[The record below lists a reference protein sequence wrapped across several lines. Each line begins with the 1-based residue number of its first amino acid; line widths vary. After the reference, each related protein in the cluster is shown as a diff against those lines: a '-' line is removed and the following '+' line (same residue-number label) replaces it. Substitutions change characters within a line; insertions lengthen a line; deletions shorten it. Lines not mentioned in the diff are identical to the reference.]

1 MIVSVL
7 KYLGLYLL
15 IVFIQLFILN
25 NLFIGNHYSFLFQP
39 QLIVMFLL
47 LLPSSMS
54 HTWLILVSFL
64 AGLIFDSFFNTWGI
78 HAAISTLVGF
88 SRYYATREVE
98 TVISAREEDN
108 QIWTS
113 KKGNAW
119 KWTYFLTFIAIY
131 HFLFILIDSI
141 DTIGHNFFTRVIPSF
156 FSSTILAFIF
166 VLILENLI
174 YKAAKN

>member
-25 NLFIGNHYSFLFQP
+25 NLFIGNYFSFLFQP

-54 HTWLILVSFL
+54 HTWLVVVSFL
-64 AGLIFDSFFNTWGI
+64 AGLVFDQFFSTWGI
-78 HAAISTLVGF
+78 HAAISTLIGY
-88 SRYYATREVE
+88 SRFYATREVE

-131 HFLFILIDSI
+131 HFLFLLIESL
-141 DTIGHNFFTRVIPSF
+141 GHNFLSRVLPSF
-156 FSSTILAFIF
+156 LSSTLIAFVFI
-166 VLILENLI
+166 LILENLI
-174 YKAAKN
+174 YKPARN

>member
-1 MIVSVL
+1 MIVSIL

-25 NLFIGNHYSFLFQP
+25 NLFIGNYFSFLLQP

-54 HTWLILVSFL
+54 HTWLIIVSFL
-64 AGLIFDSFFNTWGI
+64 AGFIFDAFFNNWGI
-78 HAAISTLVGF
+78 HASVSTVVGF

-113 KKGNAW
+113 KKGQAW

-131 HFLFILIDSI
+131 HFLFLLIESL
-141 DTIGHNFFTRVIPSF
+141 GHNFFSRVLPSF
-156 FSSTILAFIF
+156 VGSTIVAFVFI
-166 VLILENLI
+166 LILENLL
-174 YKAAKN
+174 YKPARN

>member
-1 MIVSVL
+1 M
-7 KYLGLYLL
+7 L
-15 IVFIQLFILN
+15 IVFIQLFILS
-25 NLFIGNHYSFLFQP
+25 NLFINSSLSFLFQP

-54 HTWLILVSFL
+54 HAWLVFVSFL
-64 AGLIFDSFFNTWGI
+64 AGLVFDIFFIQYGI
-78 HAAISTLVGF
+78 HAAVSTVIGF

-98 TVISAREEDN
+98 NVISAREEDN

-119 KWTYFLTFIAIY
+119 KWTYFLTFTGIY
-131 HFLFILIDSI
+131 HFLFLSI
-141 DTIGHNFFTRVIPSF
+141 ESLGSNFFIRVIPSVI
-156 FSSTILAFIF
+156 SSTIIAFVL

-174 YKAAKN
+174 YKPVRN

>member
-15 IVFIQLFILN
+15 VIFIQEFILN
-25 NLFIGNHYSFLFQP
+25 NLFIGNYYAFLFQP
-39 QLIVMFLL
+39 QIIVMFLL

-54 HTWLILVSFL
+54 HTWLVLVSFL
-64 AGLIFDSFFNTWGI
+64 SGLLFDAFFNTWGI
-78 HAAISTLVGF
+78 HAAVSTIVGF

-131 HFLFILIDSI
+131 HFLFLLLESL
-141 DTIGHNFFTRVIPSF
+141 GSNFFSRFLPSF
-156 FSSTILAFIF
+156 ISSTIIAFVL

-174 YKAAKN
+174 YKPARN